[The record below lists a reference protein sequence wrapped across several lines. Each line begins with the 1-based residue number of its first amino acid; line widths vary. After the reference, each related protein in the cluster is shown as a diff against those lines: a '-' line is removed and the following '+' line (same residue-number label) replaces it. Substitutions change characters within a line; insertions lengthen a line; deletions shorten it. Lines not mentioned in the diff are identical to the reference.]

1 VIKLLK
7 DKLIR
12 RLNVHLVSRYETPE
26 VSTDWIN
33 GYQQAI
39 NDSEKFLDQLE
50 IYEPYTE
57 CDSQN

>member
-1 VIKLLK
+1 MIKVIK

-12 RLNVHLVSRYETPE
+12 RLDVHLVSHIGTPE
-26 VSTDWIN
+26 ISTDWIN

-39 NDSEKFLDQLE
+39 KDAEKFLTQFE

-57 CDSQN
+57 